1 MWNIKRVGMPPSN
14 ISTFLHPLA
23 DDLRL
28 KTLSIYNIPYECGYM
43 HMGLTGQSIEMK
55 MK

>member
-1 MWNIKRVGMPPSN
+1 MKRVGMPPSTFS
-14 ISTFLHPLA
+14 IFLHPLE

-28 KTLSIYNIPYECGYM
+28 KTLSIYNIPYECGSM
-43 HMGLTGQSIEMK
+43 HMGLTGWSIEMK

>member
-28 KTLSIYNIPYECGYM
+28 ETLSIYSIAYECGIM